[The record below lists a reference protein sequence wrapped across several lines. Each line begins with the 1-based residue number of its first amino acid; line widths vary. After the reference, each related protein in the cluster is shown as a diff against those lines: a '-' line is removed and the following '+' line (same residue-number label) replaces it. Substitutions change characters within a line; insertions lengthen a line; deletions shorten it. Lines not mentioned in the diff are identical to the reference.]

1 MPAFGYA
8 FIQAWKNFVRRKIGG
23 ANEPSLYLGE
33 MGCLRPSRFKL
44 FSPGSI
50 GEKK

>member
-8 FIQAWKNFVRRKIGG
+8 FIQAWKNSPAGKSG
-23 ANEPSLYLGE
+23 ANEPSLYLCE
-33 MGCLRPSRFKL
+33 LGCLRPSRFKL